1 MKNSNIIVLVILALA
16 LSYLALLKFVL
27 TTSKTDVSHLAPY
40 ADLIG
45 QQLKLKKDM
54 LLVRNLDEFVLQND
68 YLLIEAGT
76 PVFEGITEIYPIK
89 SGTKILITQAMLFT
103 NKTSGITHSMLM
115 GSINNEQETIEFELA
130 WGSQN
135 LDIYLENPNFLTF
148 AEPVWVT
155 DETYSTLTF
164 YFDDR

>member
-1 MKNSNIIVLVILALA
+1 MKNSHIIVLVLLALA

-68 YLLIEAGT
+68 YLLIETDT
-76 PVFEGITEIYPIK
+76 PIFEGITETYQIN
-89 SGTKILITQAMLFT
+89 SGTLILINQAMLFT

-115 GSINNEQETIEFELA
+115 GSINNGQGTIEFELA

-135 LDIYLENPNFLTF
+135 LDLTLDNPNFLTF